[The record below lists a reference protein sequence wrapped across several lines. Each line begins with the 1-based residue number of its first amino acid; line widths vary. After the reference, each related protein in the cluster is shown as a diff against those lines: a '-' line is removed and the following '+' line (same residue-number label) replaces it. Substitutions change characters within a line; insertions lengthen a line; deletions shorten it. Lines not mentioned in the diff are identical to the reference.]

1 MNESADSKKSMER
14 AMVEAIGL
22 LAMADAPA
30 VPSSFKVR
38 GHDRVTLGHD
48 VGRRGSGPLDGIGPT
63 WRAGQWLGWDGKGC
77 QENTGEWVVRRLDS
91 IVVRFLDSVKV
102 SWRGGGGRQ
111 EANIF
116 SNL

>member
-22 LAMADAPA
+22 LALADAPA

-48 VGRRGSGPLDGIGPT
+48 VGAEGRVIEQRV
-63 WRAGQWLGWDGKGC
+63 RQQGK
-77 QENTGEWVVRRLDS
+77 NA
-91 IVVRFLDSVKV
+91 RFNP
-102 SWRGGGGRQ
+102 
-111 EANIF
+111 ACCIF
-116 SNL
+116 SDTLFVYE